1 VSIRWLCFFF
11 LLAVCM
17 PFHSFAR
24 TVDYHI
30 GVGMG
35 GSKSTPPEVIDMRW
49 ARQYMDANGT
59 GADNATQKDE

>member
-1 VSIRWLCFFF
+1 
-11 LLAVCM
+11 M
-17 PFHSFAR
+17 PFHSRAQ

-59 GADNATQKDE
+59 DAIGATGASNATKKD